1 MVVFYPSFIDP
12 TNATHI
18 RVADHIEYIA
28 SVCGKKHVGLGS
40 DFDGMRSSVEGLE
53 DASKFPN
60 LVRIVSLS
68 RLDEMLTTCL
78 CRLQSCC
85 DEAGRKTT

>member
-1 MVVFYPSFIDP
+1 MVVFYPSFVDP
-12 TNATHI
+12 ANATHI

-28 SVCGKKHVGLGS
+28 TVCGKKHVGLGS

-60 LVRIVSLS
+60 LVRIACFFSY
-68 RLDEMLTTCL
+68 DMC
-78 CRLQSCC
+78 
-85 DEAGRKTT
+85 